1 MKTEFP
7 FNMIRGVFQA
17 LMQVRL
23 TLALT
28 ATLLAPSL
36 VFAVEPTARASAAH
50 IDAAIDRL
58 NAPTFLDRETAAK
71 ELLHKGSTAIP
82 QLESALKTA
91 KGETRYRIRS
101 ILERQRLST
110 DNTTRRAAEQ
120 ALVRIAASKD
130 RISASW
136 AQSILSPTGK
146 VAIPSNIESTPGA

>member
-7 FNMIRGVFQA
+7 FNMVRGVFQA
-17 LMQVRL
+17 LMQVRF

-28 ATLLAPSL
+28 ATLLAPSW

-71 ELLHKGSTAIP
+71 ELLHRGSTAIP

-101 ILERQRLST
+101 ILERQRSST

-120 ALVRIAASKD
+120 ALVRIAGGRDKAS
-130 RISASW
+130 AAW
-136 AQSILSPTGK
+136 AHAILKPSGESILPP
-146 VAIPSNIESTPGA
+146 AIESTPGT

>member
-1 MKTEFP
+1 
-7 FNMIRGVFQA
+7 
-17 LMQVRL
+17 MQVRL

-28 ATLLAPSL
+28 AILLAPSW

-136 AQSILSPTGK
+136 AQSILSPSGK
-146 VAIPSNIESTPGA
+146 VAIPSSIESTPGA

>member
-1 MKTEFP
+1 MV
-7 FNMIRGVFQA
+7 RGVILVSKRIQFS
-17 LMQVRL
+17 
-23 TLALT
+23 LALT
-28 ATLLAPSL
+28 AILMAFSASLA
-36 VFAVEPTARASAAH
+36 FAVEPKGLSGAAH

-58 NAPTFLDRETAAK
+58 SAPTYLDRELAAK

-101 ILERQRLST
+101 ILERQRSST

-146 VAIPSNIESTPGA
+146 VALPASIASTPGA